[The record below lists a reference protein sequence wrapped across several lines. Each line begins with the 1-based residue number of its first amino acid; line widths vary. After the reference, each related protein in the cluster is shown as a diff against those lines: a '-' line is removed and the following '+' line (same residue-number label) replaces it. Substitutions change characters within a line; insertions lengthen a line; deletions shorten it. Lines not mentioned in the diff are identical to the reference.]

1 MSLSNHWIVGDGDTL
16 LVAAF
21 KWAMLFSV
29 ATRAA
34 GLSCYSAWC
43 FFGGRSRQA
52 VDLSYQRLSISDP
65 CMEVSGIVWSMTG
78 LLHLDFLVLWV
89 GWVEAASWG
98 VDGRSSLHLGSSNAY
113 VPGII
118 MAFFAW

>member
-1 MSLSNHWIVGDGDTL
+1 MGRAFLSSYTGRGVVL
-16 LVAAF
+16 LFRMV
-21 KWAMLFSV
+21 
-29 ATRAA
+29 
-34 GLSCYSAWC
+34 

-52 VDLSYQRLSISDP
+52 VDLSYQRLSVSDP
-65 CMEVSGIVWSMTG
+65 CMEVSGIVWSMAG

-98 VDGRSSLHLGSSNAY
+98 VNGRSSLHLGSSNAY